1 MKKTRNKV
9 IDMNI
14 KEVLE
19 YALKGIECEIEE
31 KEQQIIKGK
40 HYIEELKKGHEVAT
54 KLSIDALKEVINDNK
69 HQIELLKEKQASFKW
84 DLSMIEK

>member
-1 MKKTRNKV
+1 
-9 IDMNI
+9 MNI

-54 KLSIDALKEVINDNK
+54 KLSIDALKDIINQNK
-69 HQIELLKEKQASFKW
+69 QEIELLKEKQASFKW
-84 DLSMIEK
+84 DLAMLESE